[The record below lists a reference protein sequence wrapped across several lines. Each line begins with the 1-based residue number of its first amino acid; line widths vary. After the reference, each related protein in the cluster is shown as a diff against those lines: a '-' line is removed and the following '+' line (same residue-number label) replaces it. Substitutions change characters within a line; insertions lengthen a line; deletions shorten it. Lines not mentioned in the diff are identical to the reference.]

1 MSTSTSDKKKLVDQ
15 TLTDIYYQPTH
26 MWRGD
31 KAIELL
37 LKKSKIG
44 KKKVIEWISLQA
56 LWQVFLPDPKRIVR
70 RHFDITKVNQM
81 HQVDLL
87 FLTHDTVYG
96 NTYKYVLCV
105 EDVASRYKAGRPL
118 KTKKASE
125 VSDMLQDI
133 YKKGPLKYPETFQS
147 DNGSEF
153 FGWVTKLLEK
163 HNVNINRAT
172 TKYRHRFTASVER
185 LNRTLSERLY
195 KIQDAQELNNPKKD
209 SKIWVKHLQNI
220 FEEMNSEITAMIRM
234 KPKDAIKLDHVELKV
249 KEIHENDVLPEDG
262 LYRFLY
268 QPGELEGGQQRR
280 ATDMIW
286 SWNTFRLDRI
296 IQDEGQR
303 VLYYLRDGP
312 KRSFVRE
319 ELMLIPEETQLPPD
333 YVQNWS

>member
-44 KKKVIEWISLQA
+44 KKKVIQWISLQA

-96 NTYKYVLCV
+96 NIYKYVLCV

-153 FGWVTKLLEK
+153 KGWVIKLLEK

-172 TKYRHRFTASVER
+172 TKYRHRFTAFVER
-185 LNRTLSERLY
+185 LNRTLAEILY
-195 KIQDAQELNNPKKD
+195 KIQDAQELNDPKKD
-209 SKIWVKHLQNI
+209 SKIWVKDLQNI
-220 FEEMNSEITAMIRM
+220 FEEMNSEITRMIKM
-234 KPKDAIKLDHVELKV
+234 KPKDAIKLDYVELKV
-249 KEIHENDVLPEDG
+249 KEVDEKDVLPEDG
-262 LYRFLY
+262 LYRYLY

-296 IQDEGQR
+296 IQDEGER